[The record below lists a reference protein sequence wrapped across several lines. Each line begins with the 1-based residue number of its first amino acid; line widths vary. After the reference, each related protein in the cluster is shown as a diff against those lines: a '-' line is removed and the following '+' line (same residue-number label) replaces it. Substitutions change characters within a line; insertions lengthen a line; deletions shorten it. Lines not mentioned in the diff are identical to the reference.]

1 MIFKAIACIFFY
13 KIGLVLVQSNT
24 TLWLHAIVTETGN
37 GKRLLPNLFYK
48 VSYNVLRLIN
58 RAVETQ

>member
-1 MIFKAIACIFFY
+1 MTFKAIACIFFY
-13 KIGLVLVQSNT
+13 KIGLALVQSNT

-48 VSYNVLRLIN
+48 VSFNVLQIGDGCLR
-58 RAVETQ
+58 